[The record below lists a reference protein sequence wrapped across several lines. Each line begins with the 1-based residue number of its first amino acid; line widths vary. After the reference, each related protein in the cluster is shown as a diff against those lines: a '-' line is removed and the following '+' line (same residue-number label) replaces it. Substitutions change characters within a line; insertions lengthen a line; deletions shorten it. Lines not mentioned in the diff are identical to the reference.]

1 MTAAMFANLVNA
13 QFIGAGRW
21 KARCPA
27 HDDRSPSLSI
37 REGDDGRVLVYC
49 HAGCSLSSILT
60 VLKLGKRDLF
70 SGPLPSPERL
80 AAMEAGRIAAEQQR
94 RATRATERE
103 AWDKVRRW
111 SAVVDALGAKLA
123 RTPEN
128 LPVQDALN
136 KAFHDACKR
145 RHDAE
150 VAALE
155 LSGGKAAA

>member
-13 QFIGAGRW
+13 RCIGTGRW
-21 KARCPA
+21 KACCPA

-37 REGDDGRVLVYC
+37 REGDGGRVLVHC
-49 HAGCSLSSILT
+49 HAGCSLSSILAA
-60 VLKLGKRDLF
+60 LKLGKCDLF
-70 SGPLPSPERL
+70 AGPPPSPERL
-80 AAMEAGRIAAEQQR
+80 AAMQAGRIAAERQR
-94 RATRATERE
+94 RATRAAERE

-123 RTPEN
+123 HTPET

-136 KAFHDACKR
+136 RAFHDACKR
-145 RHDAE
+145 LHDAE